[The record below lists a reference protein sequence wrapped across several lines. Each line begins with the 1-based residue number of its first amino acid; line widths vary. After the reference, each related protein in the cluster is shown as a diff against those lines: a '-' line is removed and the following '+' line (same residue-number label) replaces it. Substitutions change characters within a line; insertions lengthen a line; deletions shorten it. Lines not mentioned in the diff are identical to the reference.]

1 MTTNLPM
8 IRASNSLAPIAASTV
23 PPAIRDSLGD
33 ILVAFSA
40 GGRDDDRPRLLKLYA
55 KALSGFEEIVAAR
68 ALDHLLTHNPRN
80 PFQPTPQDLHEA
92 CVRIRDEWSSAV
104 RQHYILGGDRVGVSI
119 PAPIVAGLMREWT
132 SDPGMQSKLVTI
144 DAERYDR
151 LPPEFFEPG
160 RKAEIDALRVAR
172 KEAED
177 EARKRKAEL
186 ERAEDVRR
194 AEKAKRD
201 AEDRAREAEKEA
213 RWLLKQPYLAKE
225 AITLTNASATSS
237 ASPLSADNN
246 VKLLR
251 VEVQQGKRVQYE
263 VNPPGLDARTAT
275 SSSPILYGE
284 EMISFGPGWLISL
297 IEAS

>member
-213 RWLLKQPYLAKE
+213 RWCAHREYV
-225 AITLTNASATSS
+225 
-237 ASPLSADNN
+237 D
-246 VKLLR
+246 
-251 VEVQQGKRVQYE
+251 
-263 VNPPGLDARTAT
+263 GLDPDLRRAREKVISRHRRQRNFLPPEEQIIAEAREELE
-275 SSSPILYGE
+275 SPKRIAELFPRPAQVAKKE
-284 EMISFGPGWLISL
+284 V
-297 IEAS
+297 A